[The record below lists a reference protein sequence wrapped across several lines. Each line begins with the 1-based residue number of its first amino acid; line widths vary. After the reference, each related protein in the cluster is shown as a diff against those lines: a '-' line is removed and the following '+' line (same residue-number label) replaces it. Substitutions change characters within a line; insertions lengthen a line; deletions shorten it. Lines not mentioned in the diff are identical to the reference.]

1 MAPKEAAARGGTTPP
16 PSGPLP
22 KNLNKRSKISLNRE
36 SKTGLVKLCPAT
48 NLLQANDKLDRN
60 EILDK
65 LALCLPADAKTSRS
79 VLVRG
84 EQETGKTKALIQ
96 DNEATGKVA
105 WLAVDE
111 EESPAVESLDGFWYK
126 ATTSRGMDPETRQPL
141 VTGCLGSVVELR
153 QLISYKAIINVDVES
168 VGDAARAAGENALDE
183 EQRAQKALYLLR
195 ARDRRIAFLEKRV
208 AELEDVAGNLHEE
221 VTLRNSSRS
230 SILEGG
236 GEAVVSDFSRSER
249 SSRTGNCYDTGE
261 RSNCNLED
269 VDSTRFDDVGSSR
282 GVPTLRLSPSSSSR
296 DISSTAIDL
305 LLEKRKRFAS
315 DVEDAARK
323 DPDPDRK
330 SVTKAETA
338 DSEKFVDVDERSN
351 REGCLGRD
359 GDEIRKG
366 ECLTVSVG
374 KGSSC
379 DKRRGSSFPR
389 MSSSVPWIRARHGF
403 RKKLRGCE
411 LKNGKRMK
419 ELSSGDGQTL
429 ATFRRDR
436 SVPDNATPTRESR
449 DPNQPIANFRCISV
463 APEDPIFWIIPAK
476 ITVSDKML

>member
-1 MAPKEAAARGGTTPP
+1 MSIASADRR
-16 PSGPLP
+16 
-22 KNLNKRSKISLNRE
+22 N
-36 SKTGLVKLCPAT
+36 
-48 NLLQANDKLDRN
+48 QDK
-60 EILDK
+60 
-65 LALCLPADAKTSRS
+65 
-79 VLVRG
+79 
-84 EQETGKTKALIQ
+84 
-96 DNEATGKVA
+96 
-105 WLAVDE
+105 
-111 EESPAVESLDGFWYK
+111 
-126 ATTSRGMDPETRQPL
+126 
-141 VTGCLGSVVELR
+141 
-153 QLISYKAIINVDVES
+153 
-168 VGDAARAAGENALDE
+168 NALDE

-230 SILEGG
+230 SILERG
-236 GEAVVSDFSRSER
+236 GEPVVSDFSRSGR
-249 SSRTGNCYDTGE
+249 SSRTGNCDDTGE
-261 RSNCNLED
+261 RSNSNLED

-282 GVPTLRLSPSSSSR
+282 GLPTLRLSPSSSSR

-330 SVTKAETA
+330 SATKAETA
-338 DSEKFVDVDERSN
+338 DSEKFVDIDEKSN
-351 REGCLGRD
+351 REGCLSRD
-359 GDEIRKG
+359 GDGCENEIRKG

-429 ATFRRDR
+429 ATFR
-436 SVPDNATPTRESR
+436 
-449 DPNQPIANFRCISV
+449 
-463 APEDPIFWIIPAK
+463 
-476 ITVSDKML
+476 